1 MHSGA
6 TRKAGLPTIGP
17 ELLEKVGDKMRTI
30 RCEGLGP
37 IVVRGEI
44 LKEIYFIARGR
55 LEARYKVPRLG
66 PQVLTL
72 SAGDFF
78 GERAVL
84 EDDASDAAVRPLE
97 PGAVLAAVPLEA
109 FKAVLAAEPDLRE
122 AFVECVAARRA
133 LLRAMA
139 LSRDPNGY

>member
-17 ELLEKVGDKMRTI
+17 ELLEKIGDRMRTI
-30 RCEGLGP
+30 RCEALGP
-37 IVVRGEI
+37 IIVRGEI
-44 LKEIYFIARGR
+44 LKDVYFVARGR
-55 LEARYKVPRLG
+55 VEARYKMPRVG

-72 SAGDFF
+72 GAGDFF

-97 PGAVLAAVPLEA
+97 AGVVLAAVPLEA
-109 FKAVLAAEPDLRE
+109 FKALLEDEPALRQ

-139 LSRDPNGY
+139 LSREAGY